1 MDNQIKKVNLLIL
14 RGVYIS
20 DFTTP
25 LPVRLPQESSH
36 TELVYTEIPKKFT
49 SVAEWPTFSTLKC
62 WICDLLPESYPRFVP
77 TNPEVD
83 KDGRD
88 ICDPRGNFCEW
99 NCVVRY
105 VKKEYDKD
113 EQPDILKAVSLFE
126 SKFSGVYK
134 AVIVPSPP
142 KTTMSAYCGKNGLT
156 VKQWRN
162 EVIKLNSDYG
172 LVHFKMEHFT
182 ENN

>member
-1 MDNQIKKVNLLIL
+1 MDSQVKKVNLLTL
-14 RGVYIS
+14 RGVYVS
-20 DFTTP
+20 DFVTTAP
-25 LPVRLPQESSH
+25 DNLSIERATQEP
-36 TELVYTEIPKKFT
+36 VYTEIPKKFT
-49 SVAEWPTFSTLKC
+49 SVAEWPTYSNLKC
-62 WICDLLPESYPRFVP
+62 WKCNLLPESYPKFVP

-105 VKKEYDKD
+105 IKKEYDKE
-113 EQPDILKAVSLFE
+113 EQPDLLKAVCLFE

-134 AVIVPSPP
+134 AVIMPSPP
-142 KTTMSAYCGKNGLT
+142 PTIMSDYCGKNGIT
-156 VKQWRN
+156 AKQYRA
-162 EVIKLNSDYG
+162 EIAKLNSNYN

-182 ENN
+182 DNN